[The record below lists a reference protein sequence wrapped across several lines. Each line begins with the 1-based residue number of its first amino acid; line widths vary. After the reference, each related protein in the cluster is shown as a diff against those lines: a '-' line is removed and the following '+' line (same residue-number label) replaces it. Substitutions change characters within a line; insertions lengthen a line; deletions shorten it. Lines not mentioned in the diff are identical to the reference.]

1 MELRGLQFLVALAEA
16 EHFGCA
22 ARATG
27 VDVSTMSRR
36 IGRLEDSFG
45 VLLFERS
52 RIGVKLTLA
61 GIEVLPRAPAGAIS
75 RRQ

>member
-36 IGRLEDSFG
+36 IGGLEDSFG

-61 GIEVLPRAPAGAIS
+61 GIEVLPRAPARPIS
-75 RRQ
+75 RWQ